1 MAYAQNPGRDKV
13 TNPGIAALTNGGDKK
28 KKKDNSDGSTTGTSA
43 KPVGK
48 ANTTK
53 ARNVNFTQTK
63 SDKGGTESMV
73 NQKTGKEVITT
84 SRQRASNK
92 AAASNQLPGAI
103 TGNTTFDNT
112 TGKYSAAPYKGK
124 ELRGDTGNLYG
135 YKSHLGKVTKFAGMS
150 IRDKKAA
157 KKNYEKDQRGY
168 ANKSNQAT
176 TRFNKMA
183 KTHNSQQ

>member
-43 KPVGK
+43 KPVGQ
-48 ANTTK
+48 ANTAE
-53 ARNVNFTQTK
+53 ARNVNFARTK

-84 SRQRASNK
+84 SRQRAANK
-92 AAASNQLPGAI
+92 AAAGNQLPGEI

-112 TGKYSAAPYKGK
+112 TGKYSAASYKGK
-124 ELRGDTGNLYG
+124 ELRGDNGDLYG
-135 YKSHLGKVTKFAGMS
+135 YKSHLGKVTKFTGMS
-150 IRDKKAA
+150 ISDKNVA
-157 KKNYEKDQRGY
+157 KSNYEKDQRSY
-168 ANKSNQAT
+168 AFKANQAT

-183 KTHNSQQ
+183 KTHSSQQ